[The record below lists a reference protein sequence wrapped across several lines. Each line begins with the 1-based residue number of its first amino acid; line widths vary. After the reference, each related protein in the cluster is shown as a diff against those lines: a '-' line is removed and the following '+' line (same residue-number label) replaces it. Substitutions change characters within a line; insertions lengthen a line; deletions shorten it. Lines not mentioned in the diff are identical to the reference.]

1 MSKRFLCVA
10 VMLLAMLATVAG
22 SAYAMSANVVMKVS
36 RTAQDS
42 VVNEGEDL
50 TIDVQL
56 DGVEAVKYRWY
67 FEDALIEGAESRVYT
82 VRRAGIEDA
91 GIYRMEAFSTDGAML
106 ASMEFAV
113 RVIADELPQA
123 GDRTLSPV
131 AVTGVMGISALVLC
145 GAMVCKKRS
154 A

>member
-10 VMLLAMLATVAG
+10 LVVLAMLVTVAG

-42 VVNEGEDL
+42 VVNAGEDL
-50 TIDVQL
+50 TIDVRL
-56 DGVEAVKYRWY
+56 DGVEAAKYRWY

-91 GIYRMEAFSTDGAML
+91 GIYRMEAFSADGAML

-113 RVIADELPQA
+113 RVIDDALPQA
-123 GDRTLSPV
+123 GDRTLSPI
-131 AVTGVMGISALVLC
+131 AVTGIMGASAVVLC
-145 GAMVCKKRS
+145 GAIMRRKQ
-154 A
+154 AA